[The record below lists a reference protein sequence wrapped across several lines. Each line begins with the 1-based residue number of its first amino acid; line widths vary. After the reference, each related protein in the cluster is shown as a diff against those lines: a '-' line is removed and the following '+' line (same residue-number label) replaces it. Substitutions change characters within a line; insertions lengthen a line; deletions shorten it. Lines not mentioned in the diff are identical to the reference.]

1 MGWALAPLGM
11 LSGIINRTEWL
22 RNKEKFP
29 FLVQREQRGC
39 DDKI

>member
-22 RNKEKFP
+22 QNKEELP
-29 FLVQREQRGC
+29 F
-39 DDKI
+39 

>member
-22 RNKEKFP
+22 RNKEELP
-29 FLVQREQRGC
+29 F
-39 DDKI
+39 

>member
-11 LSGIINRTEWL
+11 LSGIINLTEWL

-29 FLVQREQRGC
+29 F
-39 DDKI
+39 

>member
-22 RNKEKFP
+22 RNKEKRP
-29 FLVQREQRGC
+29 F
-39 DDKI
+39 

>member
-22 RNKEKFP
+22 RNKAKAS
-29 FLVQREQRGC
+29 FLSSEGTVGL
-39 DDKI
+39 